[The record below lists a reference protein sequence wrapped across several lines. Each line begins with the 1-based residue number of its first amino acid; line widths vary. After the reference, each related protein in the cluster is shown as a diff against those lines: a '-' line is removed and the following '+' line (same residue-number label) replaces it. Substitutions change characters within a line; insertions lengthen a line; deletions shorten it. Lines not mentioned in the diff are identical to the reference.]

1 MTASPRRTRVR
12 AASIA
17 AVGAALLLVQVSAT
31 AVSGGAT
38 QTSTAG
44 SGALSATT
52 APLSSPST
60 VTPTSAASSPYVAR
74 NSSTAVSQQATSST
88 TAPTPGATTTSSL
101 AAAAVSTAPQRI
113 HAAIPSGAAW
123 NTPVP
128 GPSSTTSTTPTASAT
143 TPPAY
148 AGWRADWVDNL
159 SVPIGQTK
167 WGRYGWNNE
176 APGQGAMGLW
186 SPANTSTSNGVM
198 TLRTQYANG
207 VWTSAGVSSGDLF
220 SAAGGRW
227 EFRAKFPV
235 SKGIQYA
242 FLLYP
247 DDGTWPPEIDILE
260 GRVNG
265 PQVMGAYHY
274 DSDNK
279 QSLVFFD
286 NPDMSGWH
294 TYGVIVGATTITYT
308 FDGRPWAV
316 VTNPNVTTKKLW
328 IGFQCSPMD
337 PNGSA
342 KQYETIDNG
351 VPGPLTPA
359 ISDIQI
365 DWVAHYVTA

>member
-1 MTASPRRTRVR
+1 MSVSRRRTRLR
-12 AASIA
+12 AASVA
-17 AVGAALLLVQVSAT
+17 AVGATLLLVQVSAS
-31 AVSGGAT
+31 AVSSGGVPAT
-38 QTSTAG
+38 DPAP
-44 SGALSATT
+44 TT
-52 APLSSPST
+52 ATATRAISP
-60 VTPTSAASSPYVAR
+60 ASSPYSPSAVT
-74 NSSTAVSQQATSST
+74 SAVSAQGVASSAGSRAATAT
-88 TAPTPGATTTSSL
+88 ADVTAAAATAPNGKIRAAVPSGVPWGSPIAQPSGTATTTT
-101 AAAAVSTAPQRI
+101 TA
-113 HAAIPSGAAW
+113 
-123 NTPVP
+123 T
-128 GPSSTTSTTPTASAT
+128 TTPTSTAT
-143 TPPAY
+143 ATSTPPAY
-148 AGWRADWVDNL
+148 SGWRADWVDNL
-159 SVPIGQTK
+159 SVPITSTQ

-176 APGQGAMGLW
+176 APGQGAMGVW
-186 SPANTSTSNGVM
+186 SPSNVFTSNGVM

-207 VWTSAGVSSGDLF
+207 VWTSGGVSSGSLY
-220 SAAGGRW
+220 SASGGRW

-247 DDGTWPPEIDILE
+247 SDGTWPPEIDIVE

-274 DSDNK
+274 DADNK

-308 FDGRPWAV
+308 FDGRPWAT

-342 KQYETIDNG
+342 KAYETIDNG

-359 ISDIQI
+359 IRTSRS
-365 DWVAHYVTA
+365 TGSPTT

>member
-1 MTASPRRTRVR
+1 MSASSRRTRVR
-12 AASIA
+12 AASVA
-17 AVGAALLLVQVSAT
+17 AVGAALLLVQVSAS
-31 AVSGGAT
+31 ALSGSAPAPASTSVGGGV
-38 QTSTAG
+38 STATV
-44 SGALSATT
+44 TT
-52 APLSSPST
+52 PST
-60 VTPTSAASSPYVAR
+60 PSTTPAVSSPYT
-74 NSSTAVSQQATSST
+74 SSTSSSPATASVATSTTATTQSAATSSLT
-88 TAPTPGATTTSSL
+88 TAAVPSVSQKVR
-101 AAAAVSTAPQRI
+101 AAV
-113 HAAIPSGAAW
+113 PSGTPW
-123 NTPVP
+123 NTPIP
-128 GPSSTTSTTPTASAT
+128 ASTTPTATPTAGAT

-148 AGWRADWVDNL
+148 AGWRTDWVDNL
-159 SVPIGQTK
+159 SVPIAQTK

-186 SPANTSTSNGVM
+186 SPANTFTSNGVM

-220 SAAGGRW
+220 SASGGRW

-247 DDGTWPPEIDILE
+247 TDGTWPPEIDIIE

-265 PQVMGAYHY
+265 PEVMGAYHY
-274 DSDNK
+274 DADNK

-294 TYGVIVGATTITYT
+294 TYGVIIGATTITYT

-316 VTNPNVTTKKLW
+316 VTNPSVTTKPLW

>member
-1 MTASPRRTRVR
+1 VSAAPPAIR
-12 AASIA
+12 AATPSGRPWSTPIPDPSA
-17 AVGAALLLVQVSAT
+17 SAT
-31 AVSGGAT
+31 A
-38 QTSTAG
+38 
-44 SGALSATT
+44 
-52 APLSSPST
+52 SS
-60 VTPTSAASSPYVAR
+60 
-74 NSSTAVSQQATSST
+74 
-88 TAPTPGATTTSSL
+88 
-101 AAAAVSTAPQRI
+101 
-113 HAAIPSGAAW
+113 
-123 NTPVP
+123 
-128 GPSSTTSTTPTASAT
+128 TASAT

-159 SVPIGQTK
+159 SVPISQTK

-176 APGQGAMGLW
+176 APGDGAMGLW
-186 SPANTSTSNGVM
+186 SPANTFTSNGVM

-207 VWTSAGVSSGDLF
+207 VWTSAGVSSGDF
-220 SAAGGRW
+220 YSASGGRW

-247 DDGTWPPEIDILE
+247 DDGTWPPEIDIIE

-279 QSLVFFD
+279 QNLVFFD

-316 VTNPNVTTKKLW
+316 VNNPSVTTKKLW

-337 PNGSA
+337 PTGSA
-342 KQYETIDNG
+342 KRYETIDNG

>member
-1 MTASPRRTRVR
+1 VD
-12 AASIA
+12 
-17 AVGAALLLVQVSAT
+17 
-31 AVSGGAT
+31 
-38 QTSTAG
+38 
-44 SGALSATT
+44 
-52 APLSSPST
+52 
-60 VTPTSAASSPYVAR
+60 
-74 NSSTAVSQQATSST
+74 
-88 TAPTPGATTTSSL
+88 
-101 AAAAVSTAPQRI
+101 AAAVSTGPQRI
-113 HAAIPSGAAW
+113 HAAVPSGTPW
-123 NTPVP
+123 NTPIP
-128 GPSSTTSTTPTASAT
+128 GPTTATTSSTPTAGAT

-148 AGWRADWVDNL
+148 AGWRTDWVDNL
-159 SVPIGQTK
+159 SVPIAQTK

-176 APGQGAMGLW
+176 APGDGAMGVW
-186 SPANTSTSNGVM
+186 SPANTFTSNGVM

-220 SAAGGRW
+220 SASGGRW

-247 DDGTWPPEIDILE
+247 ADGTWPPEIDIAE

-274 DSDNK
+274 DADNK
-279 QSLVFFD
+279 QNLVFFD

-316 VTNPNVTTKKLW
+316 VTNPSVTTKKLW

-337 PNGSA
+337 PKGSA
-342 KQYETIDNG
+342 KRYETIDNG

>member
-1 MTASPRRTRVR
+1 MSVSQRRTRLR
-12 AASIA
+12 AASVA
-17 AVGAALLLVQVSAT
+17 AVGATLLFVQVSAS
-31 AVSGGAT
+31 AVSAGGVTAT
-38 QTSTAG
+38 PAAPTIATA
-44 SGALSATT
+44 SSAI
-52 APLSSPST
+52 SP
-60 VTPTSAASSPYVAR
+60 ASSPYSPSASMSTVSAQAAA
-74 NSSTAVSQQATSST
+74 SSAATPAATATRDLT
-88 TAPTPGATTTSSL
+88 
-101 AAAAVSTAPQRI
+101 AAAATAPNGKIR
-113 HAAIPSGAAW
+113 AAVPSGVPW
-123 NTPVP
+123 GTPIP
-128 GPSSTTSTTPTASAT
+128 QPSGTATTSTTATSTATAT
-143 TPPAY
+143 STPPAY
-148 AGWRADWVDNL
+148 SGWRADWVDNL
-159 SVPIGQTK
+159 SAPIASTQ

-176 APGQGAMGLW
+176 APGQGAMGVW
-186 SPANTSTSNGVM
+186 SPSNVFTSNGIM

-207 VWTSAGVSSGDLF
+207 VWTSGGVSSGNLY

-247 DDGTWPPEIDILE
+247 KDGTWPPEIDIAE

-294 TYGVIVGATTITYT
+294 TYGVIIGATTITYT

-342 KQYETIDNG
+342 KAYETIDNG